1 MNEDALQRAVDRI
14 AEARQGRFEAAR
26 LEATLERSRVQ
37 IDSLA
42 SAVEI
47 FERILPERIGEAIQE
62 GMHREMAAAGRSL
75 AEMRGLLN
83 KALRRLDLIEQELIA
98 ERNARIDDLEI
109 LVDLV
114 SSGWRGVDQRLCRL
128 EGRPQS
134 ATPQST
140 APPAAP
146 APVPAASAVSPGYLP
161 LAESVEAIA
170 S

>member
-1 MNEDALQRAVDRI
+1 MDEDALQRAVERI
-14 AEARQGRFEAAR
+14 AESRAGRFEAVR
-26 LEATLERSRVQ
+26 LEATLERSRAQ

-47 FERILPERIGEAIQE
+47 FERILPERIGAAVQE
-62 GMHREMAAAGRSL
+62 GMHREMATAGRSL

-114 SSGWRGVDQRLCRL
+114 SSGWRGVDHRLARL
-128 EGRPQS
+128 EGREPRSQ
-134 ATPQST
+134 P
-140 APPAAP
+140 AP
-146 APVPAASAVSPGYLP
+146 ASPEAPVATSGHLP
-161 LAESVEAIA
+161 LAESIEAIDLLA

>member
-1 MNEDALQRAVDRI
+1 MDEHALERAVERI
-14 AEARQGRFEAAR
+14 AESRAGRFEAVR
-26 LEATLERSRVQ
+26 LEATLERSRAQ

-47 FERILPERIGEAIQE
+47 FERILPERIGEAVQE
-62 GMHREMAAAGRSL
+62 GIHREMAAAGRSL

-83 KALRRLDLIEQELIA
+83 KTLRRLDLIEEELIA

-114 SSGWRGVDQRLCRL
+114 SSGWQGVDVRLSRL
-128 EGRPQS
+128 EGREPR
-134 ATPQST
+134 PL
-140 APPAAP
+140 AAP
-146 APVPAASAVSPGYLP
+146 APPPVPTAAPGYLP
-161 LAESVEAIA
+161 LAETVEAIA